1 MNFILGAVIVL
12 GCVIGGYILEH
23 GNLKALIQPVE
34 LLIIGGA
41 AFGAFMIS
49 NPMSI
54 VKKAFGSIP
63 KLLKG
68 SSYNKA
74 KYMDLLALMYALF
87 TKIRKDGLIALEAD
101 IEDPE
106 KSPIFS
112 QYPNITS
119 DHHVLDF
126 ICDYFRLMVGG
137 SMNAFEIEN
146 LMDVEL
152 ETHHQESHAPI
163 AAIQG
168 ASDALPAFGIV
179 AAVLGVVI
187 TMGAIGGPPEEL
199 GHKVGAALV
208 GTMLGILLSYGFVGP
223 IASSLSHQ
231 SEDEAKFYICIKT
244 CILAYL
250 NGYAPQVAVE
260 FGRKVLYSGVRPG
273 FLELEEHVKQKKA

>member
-1 MNFILGAVIVL
+1 MNLILGAIIVL
-12 GCVIGGYILEH
+12 GCVVGGYVLEH
-23 GNLKALIQPVE
+23 GHLAALVQPVE

-49 NPMSI
+49 NPMSL
-54 VKKAFGSIP
+54 VKKTVGSIP

-68 SSYNKA
+68 SSYNKT

-87 TKIRKDGLIALEAD
+87 SKIRKDGLIALEAD

-106 KSPIFS
+106 KSAIFS
-112 QYPNITS
+112 QYPTITA

-137 SMNAFEIEN
+137 SMNSMEIEN
-146 LMDVEL
+146 LMDQEL
-152 ETHHQESHAPI
+152 ETHHQEAHAPI

-223 IASSLSHQ
+223 IATSLNHQ
-231 SEDEAKFYICIKT
+231 AEDEAKFYLCIKT

-250 NGYAPQVAVE
+250 NGYAPQVSVE
-260 FGRKVLYSGVRPG
+260 FGRKVLFSDVRPG
-273 FLELEEHVKQKKA
+273 FLELEEHVKQKK

>member
-1 MNFILGAVIVL
+1 MNLIVGAIIIIGCILG
-12 GCVIGGYILEH
+12 GYLLEH
-23 GNLKALIQPVE
+23 GHLAALIQPVE

-41 AFGAFMIS
+41 AFGAFFIS
-49 NPMSI
+49 HPMPVI
-54 VKKAFGSIP
+54 KKSFASVGKI
-63 KLLKG
+63 LKG
-68 SSYNKA
+68 SSYTKA
-74 KYMDLLALMYALF
+74 RYMELLALMYALF
-87 TKIRKDGLIALEAD
+87 SKIRKDGLIALEAD

-106 KSPIFS
+106 KSAIFT
-112 QYPNITS
+112 QYPTIMA

-126 ICDYFRLMVGG
+126 ICDYFRMMVGG

-152 ETHHQESHAPI
+152 ETHHQEAHKPI

-187 TMGAIGGPPEEL
+187 TMGAISGPPEEL
-199 GHKVGAALV
+199 GHKIGAALV

-223 IASSLSHQ
+223 MASSLTHQ
-231 SEDEAKFYICIKT
+231 LEDEAKFYTCIKT
-244 CILAYL
+244 CIIAYL

-260 FGRKVLYSGVRPG
+260 FGRKVLFSDVRPG
-273 FLELEEHVKQKKA
+273 FLELEEHVKQKK

>member
-1 MNFILGAVIVL
+1 MNLILGAVIVL
-12 GCVIGGYILEH
+12 ACILGGYIMEH
-23 GNLKALIQPVE
+23 GHLEALIQPIE
-34 LLIIGGA
+34 LMIIGGA
-41 AFGAFMIS
+41 ALGAFIIA
-49 NPMSI
+49 NPMGV
-54 VKKAFGSIP
+54 VKKSFASIP
-63 KLLKG
+63 KILKG
-68 SSYNKA
+68 SKYNKA
-74 KYMDLLALMYALF
+74 IYMDLLALMFGLF
-87 TKIRKDGLIALEAD
+87 SKIRKDGLIALEAD

-106 KSPIFS
+106 KSPLFS
-112 QYPNITS
+112 QYPSIVS

-146 LMDVEL
+146 LMDLEL
-152 ETHHQESHAPI
+152 ETHHNEGHAPI

-187 TMGAIGGPPEEL
+187 TMGAIGGPPAEL
-199 GHKVGAALV
+199 GHKVGGALV

-223 IASSLSHQ
+223 MATSLGHQ
-231 SEDEAKFYICIKT
+231 AEDEAKFYTCIKT

-260 FGRKVLYSGVRPG
+260 FGRKVLTSDIRPS
-273 FLELEEHVKQKKA
+273 FLELEEHVKQKK

>member
-1 MNFILGAVIVL
+1 MNLIIGALIVF
-12 GCVIGGYILEH
+12 GCVIGGYVLEH
-23 GNLKALIQPVE
+23 GQLGALMQPVE
-34 LLIIGGA
+34 LMIIGGA

-49 NPMSI
+49 NPMSL

-68 SSYNKA
+68 SGYNKA

-87 TKIRKDGLIALEAD
+87 AKIRKDGLIALESD
-101 IEDPE
+101 IENPQ
-106 KSPIFS
+106 SSAIFGQHPS
-112 QYPNITS
+112 IVA

-146 LMDVEL
+146 LMDLEL
-152 ETHHQESHAPI
+152 ETHHQEVHGPI

-208 GTMLGILLSYGFVGP
+208 GTMLGILLSYGIVGP

-231 SEDEAKFYICIKT
+231 AEDEAKFYTCIKT

-260 FGRKVLYSGVRPG
+260 FGRKVLFSEVRPG
-273 FLELEEHVKQKKA
+273 FLELEEHVKQKK

>member
-1 MNFILGAVIVL
+1 MNLILGAVIIL
-12 GCVIGGYILEH
+12 GCVIGGFVLEH
-23 GNLKALIQPVE
+23 GHLAALMQPVE

-41 AFGAFMIS
+41 SLGAFMIS
-49 NPMSI
+49 HPMSV
-54 VKKAFGSIP
+54 VKKSLGAIP
-63 KLLKG
+63 GLFKG
-68 SSYNKA
+68 SPYDKA
-74 KYMDLLALMYALF
+74 KYMELLALMYALF

-106 KSPIFS
+106 QSGIFT
-112 QYPNITS
+112 QYPGILA
-119 DHHVLDF
+119 DHHVIEF

-146 LMDVEL
+146 LMDTEL
-152 ETHHQESHAPI
+152 ESHHQEIHTPI

-168 ASDALPAFGIV
+168 ASDGLPAMGIV

-223 IASSLSHQ
+223 VAISLSHRA
-231 SEDEAKFYICIKT
+231 EDEAKFYVCIKT

-260 FGRKVLYSGVRPG
+260 FGRKVLLSDVRPG
-273 FLELEEHVKQKKA
+273 FLELEEHVKQKK